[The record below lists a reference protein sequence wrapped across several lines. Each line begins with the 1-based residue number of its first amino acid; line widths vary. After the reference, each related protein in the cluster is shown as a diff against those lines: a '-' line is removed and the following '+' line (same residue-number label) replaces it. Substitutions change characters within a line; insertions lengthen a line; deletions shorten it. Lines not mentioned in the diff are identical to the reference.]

1 MPTVSVVIPVL
12 NCEKY
17 LPQCIESVLSST
29 LDDVEVIVVDDGST
43 DRSASIA
50 ESYGAVTV
58 VRKNHSGCGGARNA
72 GLEIST
78 GKYVYF
84 LDSDDYIS
92 PTLLENVYRKAE
104 ADCLD
109 GLLFNMTSVYESE
122 EIEHAYATS
131 YDDHYQLIER
141 NRVFNGREMFA
152 QLMETNEYRAYV
164 QRQLWRRE
172 FLLENDCVFPKLI
185 GHQDESFTMCAILSS
200 QRIECIDED
209 GLFRR
214 YREGSITVSTR
225 PAVNYYDYFITYCV
239 MARLALDRFGD
250 IPEAKVLPIR
260 LFLTMVA
267 NKGDYEAFPDT
278 GDFPDEDYLDAY
290 AGYLLYKEIAEGI
303 EPVDDELFARIRAA
317 NAVYLYGAGNWGK
330 RMHRLLA
337 ANDIA
342 VERVIVTDARGNPAA
357 LNGTRIVEAQEILP
371 KIAKDSSII
380 VVCMM
385 GAGEELTARLKAEG
399 FDAIW
404 CGDLVSGEVLV

>member
-1 MPTVSVVIPVL
+1 MPTVSVVVPVL

-29 LDDVEVIVVDDGST
+29 LADVEVIVVDDGST

-50 ESYGAVTV
+50 ESYEGVIVA
-58 VRKNHSGCGGARNA
+58 RKNHSGCGGARNA

-84 LDSDDYIS
+84 LDSDDFIS
-92 PTLLENVYRKAE
+92 PTLLEIAYRKAE

-122 EIEHAYATS
+122 EIERAYATS
-131 YDDHYQLIER
+131 YDDRYQLIER

-152 QLMETNEYRAYV
+152 QLMVTNEYRAYV
-164 QRQLWRRE
+164 QRQFWRRE
-172 FLLENDCVFPKLI
+172 FLLENECVFPKLI
-185 GHQDESFTMCAILSS
+185 GHEDESFTMCAILSS

-214 YREGSITVSTR
+214 YREGSITVSTH
-225 PAVNYYDYFITYCV
+225 PVVNYYDYFITYCV

-250 IPEAKVLPIR
+250 IPEAKVLPTR

-267 NKGDYEAFPDT
+267 NKRDFEVFPHA

-290 AGYLLYKEIAEGI
+290 AGYLLYKENTEGI
-303 EPVDDELFARIRAA
+303 ELVDDGLLARIKESD
-317 NAVYLYGAGNWGK
+317 AVYLYGAGNWGG

-342 VERVIVTDARGNPAA
+342 VERVIVTDTRDNPAA
-357 LNGTRIVEAQEILP
+357 LNGTRIVAAQEALP
-371 KIAKDSSII
+371 GIAKDSSIV

-385 GAGEELTARLKAEG
+385 GAGEELTASLRDEG

-404 CGDLVSGEVLV
+404 CGDFVNDEVLV

>member
-1 MPTVSVVIPVL
+1 MPTVSVIIPVL

-50 ESYGAVTV
+50 ESYEGVTTI
-58 VRKNHSGCGGARNA
+58 RKSHSGCGGARNA
-72 GLEIST
+72 GLDVST

-92 PTLLENVYRKAE
+92 SSFLESIFRKAE
-104 ADCLD
+104 ADQLD
-109 GLLFNMTSVYESE
+109 GLLFNMTPIYESD
-122 EIEHAYATS
+122 EIERTYATA
-131 YDDHYQLIER
+131 YDSRYQLIER
-141 NRVFNGREMFA
+141 NRVIDGRKMFA
-152 QLMETNEYRAYV
+152 QLMKTNEYRAYV

-172 FLLENDCVFPKLI
+172 FLVENDCVFPKSI

-209 GLFRR
+209 GLYRR
-214 YREGSITVSTR
+214 YREGSIVVSTN
-225 PAVNYYDYFITYCV
+225 PVVNYYDYFITYCV
-239 MARLALDRFGD
+239 LARLALDRFGD

-260 LFLTMVA
+260 IFLTMVA
-267 NKGDYEAFPDT
+267 NKGGFEAFPDA
-278 GDFPDEDYLDAY
+278 GLFPDEDYLDAY
-290 AGYLLYKEIAEGI
+290 AGYLLYKEISEGI
-303 EPVDDELFARIRAA
+303 ESVDDEQLARIKKAD
-317 NAVYLYGAGNWGK
+317 AVYLYGAGNWGG

-342 VERVIVTDARGNPAA
+342 VERVIVTDVQGNPLA
-357 LNGTRIVEAQEILP
+357 LNGTKIVGAQEALP
-371 KIAKDSSII
+371 GIVKASSVI

-399 FDAIW
+399 FDAVW
-404 CGDLVSGEVLV
+404 CGDLVNGEVLV